1 MTTKIRHLLSLFL
14 LGFNLSSCISN
25 ANEIATFTKR
35 TIQSLEGN
43 NIIRFQE
50 GEKVK
55 LAGLPD
61 NERTQAFIRANLEK
75 QEEVSILWDSH
86 YDNEGNML
94 AYIYTKNGICL
105 NTKALQEGKIKAD
118 VSYAYDSLE
127 VYQSTLSKKAPEY
140 HATSEGK
147 SLEELYEELKKSV
160 VVVYSKNNSLFSNS
174 ISLGSGSFISEDGL
188 ILSNHHVYSS
198 GMEGIVELKDGRT
211 FPIIEVIE
219 DNVELDYVI
228 FKIDTKGNTFS
239 PVKIVEEDSK
249 IAEKIFVIGNPEGM
263 KFTITQGIIS
273 NIDQGQRSGDIMTDA
288 AVNHGNSGGPMFNM
302 KGEVIGLITYKR
314 GASCE
319 NCGFALD
326 IRKIKFP

>member
-1 MTTKIRHLLSLFL
+1 MTTKIRQLLSLFL
-14 LGFNLSSCISN
+14 LGFNLSSCISD
-25 ANEIATFTKR
+25 ANESAAFTKR

-61 NERTQAFIRANLEK
+61 NERTQAFIRENLEK
-75 QEEVSILWDSH
+75 QEEVSLLWDSH
-86 YDNEGNML
+86 YDNNGNML
-94 AYIYTKNGICL
+94 AYIYANGICL
-105 NTKALQEGKIKAD
+105 NTKAIREDKIKAD
-118 VSYAYDSLE
+118 VSYTYDSLE
-127 VYQSTLSKKAPEY
+127 VYQSALSKTTQQFY
-140 HATSEGK
+140 ATSEGK
-147 SLEELYEELKKSV
+147 SLEELYETLKQSV
-160 VVVYSKNNSLFSNS
+160 VVVYAKNNSLFSNS

-239 PVKIVEEDSK
+239 PVKIVEQDSK